1 MPNPYFKF
9 KQFTIWHDRCA
20 MKVGTDGVL
29 LGAWAEPGNAKS
41 ILDVGTGTGLI
52 ALMLAQRTNV
62 DIDAVEINE
71 AAFLQAT
78 ENINASPWKE
88 RVKIFHNDFQNYS
101 KSTEEKYDLIV
112 SNPPYFKNSLR
123 SLDEDKNAARHSHL
137 LTVEELFFGI
147 KKLLSLNGRFCLVYP
162 FEEFEGV
169 IEIGRYHQLHISK
182 ITVVHP
188 NLSLPPK
195 RVLLEFSKTESNV
208 THGSIA
214 IEKQKRHDYTK
225 EYIELTKDFYLAF

>member
-9 KQFTIWHDRCA
+9 KQFTIWQDRCA

-29 LGAWAEPGNAKS
+29 LGSWAEPGNAKS

-52 ALMLAQRTNV
+52 ALMLAQRTEASINA
-62 DIDAVEINE
+62 IEINE
-71 AAFLQAT
+71 NAFRQAS
-78 ENINASPWKE
+78 ENVNNSPWK
-88 RVKIFHNDFQNYS
+88 KQIQILHNDFQAYS
-101 KSTEEKYDLIV
+101 KSTKSSYDLVV

-123 SLDEDKNAARHSHL
+123 SIDEDKNTARHSHL
-137 LTVEELFFGI
+137 LTIEELFFGV
-147 KKLLSLNGRFCLVYP
+147 KKLLSVNGRFCMVYP
-162 FEEFEGV
+162 FDEFEGV

-208 THGSIA
+208 THDSIT
-214 IEKQKRHDYTK
+214 IEKQKRHDYTE